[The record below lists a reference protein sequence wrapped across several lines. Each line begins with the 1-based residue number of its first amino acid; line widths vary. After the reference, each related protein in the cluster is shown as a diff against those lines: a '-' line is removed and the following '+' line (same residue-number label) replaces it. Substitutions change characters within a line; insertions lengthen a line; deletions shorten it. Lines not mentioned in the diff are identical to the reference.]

1 MVGTTMLILGQRYQ
15 TSGTIFI
22 IFQYLYMYYKLMFI
36 LLFLV
41 HLFIVIKR
49 GMWWNWLLS
58 KGNICHYETGKS
70 ESYV

>member
-49 GMWWNWLLS
+49 GM
-58 KGNICHYETGKS
+58 
-70 ESYV
+70 